1 MTAGTMDEDI
11 LNLFRILAERRIQ
24 RTFIFPCQSIQNR
37 SGKASLRGT
46 GLPPENSD
54 SPFIDTQFLIRDHQI
69 DIKFHLISKTQTLRA
84 GTKWIIK
91 GKTPGF
97 DLINAD
103 ATIRTG
109 KTLAEIQ
116 KLPVHSVYYQ
126 QTIRQIQHGFNGIG
140 KTLLYSRFHNKS
152 IHNDLNVMFDILI
165 QLDLLRK
172 LIEISVDLHSHISA
186 SSGLIQKFNMG
197 SLAAPHY
204 RCKKLDL
211 LAFRKRHDLIHHLI
225 YRLFADFPS
234 TFGTV
239 RDSHTGIQKSEI
251 IVDLR
256 YRTHCRTGI
265 PVR

>member
-1 MTAGTMDEDI
+1 
-11 LNLFRILAERRIQ
+11 
-24 RTFIFPCQSIQNR
+24 
-37 SGKASLRGT
+37 
-46 GLPPENSD
+46 
-54 SPFIDTQFLIRDHQI
+54 
-69 DIKFHLISKTQTLRA
+69 
-84 GTKWIIK
+84 
-91 GKTPGF
+91 
-97 DLINAD
+97 
-103 ATIRTG
+103 
-109 KTLAEIQ
+109 
-116 KLPVHSVYYQ
+116 
-126 QTIRQIQHGFNGIG
+126 
-140 KTLLYSRFHNKS
+140 
-152 IHNDLNVMFDILI
+152 MFDILI

-172 LIEISVDLHSHISA
+172 LIEISVDLHSHIST

-225 YRLFADFPS
+225 YRLFANFPS

>member
-1 MTAGTMDEDI
+1 MSAGTVDKDI
-11 LNLFRILAERRIQ
+11 LDFLRILTERRVQ
-24 RTFIFPCQSIQNR
+24 RKLIFPCQGIQDR
-37 SGKASLRGT
+37 SGKASLGGT

-91 GKTPGF
+91 GKAPGF

-109 KTLAEIQ
+109 KTLAEVQ

-140 KTLLYSRFHNKS
+140 KALLYSRFYNKS

-186 SSGLIQKFNMG
+186 SSGLVQKFDMS

-234 TFGTV
+234 TFGTM
-239 RDSHTGIQKSEI
+239 RDSHTSIQKSEI

-256 YRTHCRTGI
+256 YRAHCRTGI